1 MGNRSGLNLR
11 EFLRAKLPDYSI
23 PASFVLLDALP
34 LNVSGKVDRRAL
46 PAPDWT
52 RVDRAATFVA
62 PRTSVEAELARV
74 WSALLGIER
83 VGIHD
88 NFFSLGGHSLL
99 ATQLVSRIRDTFQIE
114 LSLRSFFETPTIANL
129 AIVIAQQQAA
139 QADQDQ
145 VSQWLTELE
154 QMPDEQIASKI
165 N

>member
-1 MGNRSGLNLR
+1 
-11 EFLRAKLPDYSI
+11 LRAKLPDYAI
-23 PASFVLLDALP
+23 PASFVFLDALP
-34 LNVSGKVDRRAL
+34 LNISGKVDRRAL

-52 RVDRAATFVA
+52 RVDRAAMFVA

-74 WSALLGIER
+74 WANLLNVER
-83 VGIHD
+83 VGIYD
-88 NFFSLGGHSLL
+88 NFFDLGGHSLL
-99 ATQLVSRIRDTFQIE
+99 ATQLVSRIRDAFQIE
-114 LSLRSFFETPTIANL
+114 LALKSFFETPTIANL

-145 VSQWLTELE
+145 VAQWLAELE